1 MILKTRGKNYKKNW
15 IRLILKY
22 PNEEIEVNVEE
33 HFPLLKP
40 IVSINRWQEDTGR
53 NREIAKVIKSV
64 NSYLFDVF
72 NYKGDKHMII
82 NN

>member
-1 MILKTRGKNYKKNW
+1 MDGGENPFKQNYYTEFNLGGEK
-15 IRLILKY
+15 
-22 PNEEIEVNVEE
+22 IEVNVEE

-64 NSYLFDVF
+64 LKKQ
-72 NYKGDKHMII
+72 NY
-82 NN
+82 N

>member
-1 MILKTRGKNYKKNW
+1 LNLGG
-15 IRLILKY
+15 
-22 PNEEIEVNVEE
+22 EEIEVNVEE

-64 NSYLFDVF
+64 LKKQ
-72 NYKGDKHMII
+72 NYK
-82 NN
+82 

>member
-1 MILKTRGKNYKKNW
+1 MNLGG
-15 IRLILKY
+15 
-22 PNEEIEVNVEE
+22 EEIEVNVEE

-64 NSYLFDVF
+64 LKKQ
-72 NYKGDKHMII
+72 NYK
-82 NN
+82 